1 MRNRAVRANSRFVRQ
16 EKMMEAFKQHTGKV
30 VPYNMPNV
38 DTDQIIPAR
47 FLKKIDR
54 VGFGELLFNDVR
66 YNSDGSPNK
75 NFILNQPKYAGG
87 SILVSGPQ
95 FGIGSSRE
103 HAPWAIQQYG
113 FKVVIAPSFGDI
125 FRSNCFQNGL
135 LPVQLAER
143 DVQTLIQRAQEIADY
158 RITVDLEEQ
167 EIRDSVGFSVKFEVD
182 AFRRDCLLRGLD
194 DIGLTLERKSAIEA
208 YEKAHA

>member
-1 MRNRAVRANSRFVRQ
+1 MD
-16 EKMMEAFKQHTGKV
+16 AFKEHTGKV
-30 VPYNMPNV
+30 VPYDMPNV

-66 YNSDGSPNK
+66 YNADGSPK
-75 NFILNQPKYAGG
+75 EGFVLNDPKYAGG
-87 SILVSGPQ
+87 TILVSGPQ

-125 FRSNCFQNGL
+125 FRNNCFQNGL
-135 LPVQLAER
+135 LPVQLSAR
-143 DVQTLIQRAQEIADY
+143 DVQTLIQRAQELQNY
-158 RITVDLEEQ
+158 EITVDLEAREV
-167 EIRDSVGFSVKFEVD
+167 RDSVGFNASFDVD
-182 AFRRDCLLRGLD
+182 SFRRDNLLRGLD
-194 DIGLTLERKSAIEA
+194 DIGLTM
-208 YEKAHA
+208 EKASDIDAFEKTHA

>member
-1 MRNRAVRANSRFVRQ
+1 
-16 EKMMEAFKQHTGKV
+16 MEAFKQHTGKV
-30 VPYNMPNV
+30 VPYDMPNV

-66 YNSDGSPNK
+66 YEADGSPK
-75 NFILNQPKYAGG
+75 EDFVLNQEKYQGG
-87 SILVSGPQ
+87 SVLVSGPQ

-135 LPVQLAER
+135 LPVQLSER
-143 DVQTLIQRAQEIADY
+143 DVQALIARAQELSDY
-158 RITVDLEEQ
+158 QITVDLEAQ
-167 EIRDSVGFSVKFEVD
+167 EVHDSVGFSASFDID

-194 DIGLTLERKSAIEA
+194 DIGLTLEKTDNIDAF
-208 YEKAHA
+208 EKAHG

>member
-1 MRNRAVRANSRFVRQ
+1 MD
-16 EKMMEAFKQHTGKV
+16 AFKNHTGKV
-30 VPYNMPNV
+30 VPYDMPNV

-66 YNSDGSPNK
+66 YNQDGTPK
-75 NFILNQPKYAGG
+75 EGFVLNDPKYAGG

-125 FRSNCFQNGL
+125 FRNNCFQNGL
-135 LPVQLAER
+135 LPVQLSER
-143 DVQTLIQRAQEIADY
+143 DVRTILERAAELNDY
-158 RITVDLEEQ
+158 QISVDLEAQ
-167 EIRDSVGFSVKFEVD
+167 TVSDSAGFSAKFETD
-182 AFRRDCLLRGLD
+182 PFRRDNLLRGLD
-194 DIGLTLERKSAIEA
+194 DIGLTLEHADEIDAFEKS
-208 YEKAHA
+208 HA